1 MFITDS
7 KSSMQAVIGSYP
19 HTDGNFDRNNNFSTT
34 IVDGSVAVP
43 IDTING
49 FAGNV
54 VYVIP
59 ASKSES
65 CPSSPSNA
73 PVHLCKRPSVYF
85 HCLHAANAL
94 LQVVLEILASDALYQ
109 GCNTFNSTPK
119 FA

>member
-1 MFITDS
+1 MSGTEF
-7 KSSMQAVIGSYP
+7 KSRMQAVIGSYP

-65 CPSSPSNA
+65 RLSFAVLP
-73 PVHLCKRPSVYF
+73 
-85 HCLHAANAL
+85 AL
-94 LQVVLEILASDALYQ
+94 EHSK
-109 GCNTFNSTPK
+109 ST
-119 FA
+119 